1 MRGRA
6 AHRVRALQL
15 HRDSLEWRAQQGRG
29 QDRAQAK
36 RLLERC
42 KGGDGAR
49 AVQWGEVWEDFLQ
62 HAQAVYGGELGG
74 AGNTPETPAGRLE
87 DAMSWTSTPELSSY
101 PGELKQVIV
110 KGKKVTKLRPSL
122 KPGTA
127 KDVVRHSFLGV
138 CV

>member
-1 MRGRA
+1 M
-6 AHRVRALQL
+6 
-15 HRDSLEWRAQQGRG
+15 EWRAQQGR
-29 QDRAQAK
+29 DQAK

-49 AVQWGEVWEDFLQ
+49 AAQWGEVWEDFLR

-87 DAMSWTSTPELSSY
+87 DAMCWTSTPELSSY
-101 PGELKQVIV
+101 PGELKQAIV